1 MRQDGRKPPRRTA
14 DRRPRVWRS
23 ARLAAGAC
31 LRASRRRNGLERSTS
46 KLLLHLPPIQAKLE
60 EAQSGFLRAADESPA
75 EQWAEKTRAEQWSA
89 AEITAHLIM
98 VERAV
103 VSAAAHIVQKQPR
116 FFPLWKRLH
125 LPIWLGEIRIVR
137 LEAPFPVD
145 PQLVGKKAEM
155 LGELRL
161 TRERTLAFLVETETR
176 DLRAYR
182 WKHPFLGPLNTYEWF
197 EMIAAHQVRHTKQL
211 KDLIEQLPKVVES
224 SKIQ

>member
-1 MRQDGRKPPRRTA
+1 MP
-14 DRRPRVWRS
+14 
-23 ARLAAGAC
+23 
-31 LRASRRRNGLERSTS
+31 
-46 KLLLHLPPIQAKLE
+46 HLPPIQAKLE
-60 EAQSGFLRAADESPA
+60 QAQSGFLRAADESPA
-75 EQWAEKTRAEQWSA
+75 ERWAEKTRTEEWSA

-103 VSAAAHIVQKQPR
+103 VSAATHIVQKQPR
-116 FFPLWKRLH
+116 SFPLWKRLH
-125 LPIWLGEIRIVR
+125 LPIWLAEIRIVR
-137 LEAPFPVD
+137 LKAPFPVD

-161 TRERTLAFLVETETR
+161 TRERTLAFLAETETR
-176 DLRAYR
+176 DLKVYR